1 NAIFKKGTH
10 KRTFRADAEDPLM
23 ARRVERLVAAGFGES
38 AATSLAS
45 EYPDE
50 CDRQLDALPLRDM
63 SDKPN
68 PVGWLRC
75 AIREG
80 YSTPATPEE
89 GSPAALVAKQ
99 EEAAAKQTEAEKAAS
114 CPFCKDSYAPGMRR
128 VIGPRNPN
136 GAWRTCT
143 HDPEKEAQF

>member
-1 NAIFKKGTH
+1 
-10 KRTFRADAEDPLM
+10 
-23 ARRVERLVAAGFGES
+23 VERLVAAGFGES

-80 YSTPATPEE
+80 YSTPAAPEE
-89 GSPAALVAKQ
+89 GSPVALAAGQKQ
-99 EEAAAKQTEAEKAAS
+99 AASKQANAEKASS
-114 CPFCKDSYAPGMRR
+114 CPFCRDSELPGQRYIKDARY
-128 VIGPRNPN
+128 PN
-136 GAWRTCT
+136 GAWKECS
-143 HDPEKEAQF
+143 HDPEKEARYVSCS